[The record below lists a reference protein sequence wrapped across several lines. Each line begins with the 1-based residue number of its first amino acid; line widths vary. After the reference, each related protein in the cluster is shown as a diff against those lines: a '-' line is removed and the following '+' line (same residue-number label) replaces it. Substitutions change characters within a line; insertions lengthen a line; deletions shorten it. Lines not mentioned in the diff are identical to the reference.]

1 MFSIPTVFLT
11 PSVRIILIHHI
22 DNCRYELS
30 VINSEPGH
38 VQMTKIGKSL
48 LGKLLGSNNS
58 CCCGG
63 NSIVSVKNISFDD
76 KDMEIAGMDE
86 EFGKYLAAGKTPE
99 NVDDE
104 ELFRTLLSM
113 NAIPE
118 NEQEKFKNAILREY
132 RTYWQEN
139 KN

>member
-1 MFSIPTVFLT
+1 MYS
-11 PSVRIILIHHI
+11 
-22 DNCRYELS
+22 EL
-30 VINSEPGH
+30 GH

-48 LGKLLGSNNS
+48 LRKVLGSNNS
-58 CCCGG
+58 CCCGS
-63 NSIVSVKNISFDD
+63 NSIVSVKKISVDG

-104 ELFRTLLSM
+104 ELLRNLLSM

-118 NEQEKFKNAILREY
+118 NEQEKFKAAIFREY

-139 KN
+139 KH

>member
-1 MFSIPTVFLT
+1 M
-11 PSVRIILIHHI
+11 
-22 DNCRYELS
+22 S

-38 VQMTKIGKSL
+38 VKMSKIGKSL
-48 LGKLLGSNNS
+48 LEKLIGNNNN
-58 CCCGG
+58 CCCGTTC
-63 NSIVSVKNISFDD
+63 IVSVKKISVDG

-99 NVDDE
+99 NGDDE
-104 ELFRTLLSM
+104 ELFSNLLSM

-118 NEQEKFKNAILREY
+118 NEQEKFKAAILREY
-132 RTYWQEN
+132 RTYWQQN